1 MKNRLK
7 TKRTE
12 PLLLALLGVLLMISF
27 QNCSN
32 SMSFDGSAA
41 SLTKSAAATD
51 PTNGDGQDPT
61 AVVNP
66 PPSNED
72 DDLDTDIDY
81 DHNGRRIA
89 FSCVTGAR
97 HGWSEA
103 ELANA
108 NDLALKDRMG
118 LVFLYKKPLRNVFVS
133 NIQGSVGIHNAWRT
147 TEYTNL
153 KSIVSALR
161 SVEVKKASQI
171 EAEISSTATMQLD
184 ELTNV
189 KAGFI
194 CASGSE
200 IGKVS
205 NLQGLFMKIRGRSS
219 LSAAHG
225 HADEISNLR
234 GTFMSIAK
242 LDVTK
247 LSNVEGELIIRDAD
261 IEELSDVRGGLTLIN
276 TRVKVLKN
284 IEGVLRVHN
293 ATIASRENVNAAEV
307 RLTDIKR
314 RP

>member
-1 MKNRLK
+1 MKSRLK
-7 TKRTE
+7 TKRAE
-12 PLLLALLGVLLMISF
+12 PLLLALLGVLLMIGF

-41 SLTKSAAATD
+41 SLTKSAAATE
-51 PTNGDGQDPT
+51 PTTGDGQDPT

-66 PPSNED
+66 PPSSDE

-81 DHNGRRIA
+81 DHSGRRVT
-89 FSCVTGAR
+89 FNCVTGAR

-108 NDLALKDRMG
+108 NDLVLKDRMG
-118 LVFLYKKPLRNVFVS
+118 LVFLYKKPLKNVFVT
-133 NIQGSVGIHNAWRT
+133 NIQGSVGIRNAWRT

-161 SVEVKKASQI
+161 SVEVTKASQI
-171 EAEISSTATMQLD
+171 EAAISSTATMHLD

-194 CASGSE
+194 CASGAD

-205 NLQGLFMKIRGRSS
+205 NLQGLFMKIRGRA
-219 LSAAHG
+219 SATGARG

-242 LDVTK
+242 LDVTR

-261 IEELSDVRGGLTLIN
+261 IEELSNVHGGLTLIN
-276 TRVKVLKN
+276 TRVKLLKN
-284 IEGVLRVHN
+284 VEGVLRVHN

-307 RLTDIKR
+307 KLTDIKR